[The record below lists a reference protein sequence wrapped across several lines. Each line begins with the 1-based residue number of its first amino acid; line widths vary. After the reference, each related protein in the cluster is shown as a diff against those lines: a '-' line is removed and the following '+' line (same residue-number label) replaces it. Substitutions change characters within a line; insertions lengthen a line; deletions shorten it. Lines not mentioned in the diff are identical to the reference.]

1 MRGHGLRAL
10 LQDIREAVSASGGS
24 AQARALG
31 QLSDV
36 FEDLDTQEVSVIA
49 ASIEGS
55 IADASIPPWLKH
67 AKALKAAELDERLF
81 KLAFASVENDRSMKK
96 ADLASLAKELGVRA
110 EANMSGTKILQKIKG
125 WFYEK
130 LYERDANQMA
140 KRATPW

>member
-1 MRGHGLRAL
+1 
-10 LQDIREAVSASGGS
+10 
-24 AQARALG
+24 
-31 QLSDV
+31 
-36 FEDLDTQEVSVIA
+36 
-49 ASIEGS
+49 
-55 IADASIPPWLKH
+55 
-67 AKALKAAELDERLF
+67 
-81 KLAFASVENDRSMKK
+81 MKK